1 MIKLAT
7 ACSPKAL
14 AALRDTSEAQILR
27 GAQALCCV
35 DNQQEARRVKG
46 NIIVPRH
53 MGRSKKGRSAS
64 GRRRASVISYE
75 CQKPATAT
83 VKIFRRQKWPRR
95 CQISLAHVR
104 SGDAGTSVHGVD
116 RVGREVGTQQA
127 RCNALVLVPADM
139 PVSHPQAN
147 RCRPWG
153 GAVWAR
159 LEQRVRLCCSL
170 QRRVAGR
177 VQERLET
184 IPARISAPSGFW
196 CTGCLSGK
204 QTLPEKLD
212 PTFWIGHLWRGKQAL
227 GQGAKAL
234 RRHRTRV

>member
-1 MIKLAT
+1 MSVKNLPQPLSKFSDVKNGPDGVKFLSPTSALET
-7 ACSPKAL
+7 RGRAC
-14 AALRDTSEAQILR
+14 TGWTEW
-27 GAQALCCV
+27 
-35 DNQQEARRVKG
+35 E
-46 NIIVPRH
+46 
-53 MGRSKKGRSAS
+53 GR
-64 GRRRASVISYE
+64 
-75 CQKPATAT
+75 
-83 VKIFRRQKWPRR
+83 W
-95 CQISLAHVR
+95 
-104 SGDAGTSVHGVD
+104 
-116 RVGREVGTQQA
+116 GTQQA
-127 RCNALVLVPADM
+127 RCNTLVLVPADM

-170 QRRVAGR
+170 QPRVAGR

-234 RRHRTRV
+234 RRRRTRV